1 MSTFIEAISRST
13 VVVTKRLIMINAR
26 FRPILSPPFPWKR
39 INVAISRLY
48 TTHFKSIVN
57 TGNLKG
63 ARAALSSLLFANK
76 SGVAKVI
83 GLGMENITDA
93 NETERKLLNILQQY
107 VERSKVCSYKT
118 KT

>member
-13 VVVTKRLIMINAR
+13 VVVTERLIMINAS

-39 INVAISRLY
+39 INVAISCLY

-63 ARAALSSLLFANK
+63 AKGVLSSLLFANK
-76 SGVAKVI
+76 RRIVKVI
-83 GLGMENITDA
+83 GLGEKNHRNASEIEN
-93 NETERKLLNILQQY
+93 KLLNTL
-107 VERSKVCSYKT
+107 R
-118 KT
+118 

>member
-13 VVVTKRLIMINAR
+13 VVVTERLIMINAG

-57 TGNLKG
+57 RRNLKG

-76 SGVAKVI
+76 SAAAKVI
-83 GLGMENITDA
+83 GLGERRIRDA
-93 NETERKLLNILQQY
+93 NETENKLLNVLLQ
-107 VERSKVCSYKT
+107 VRWKT
-118 KT
+118 LFVIC